1 MSRVIVVLFSVVMI
15 GVLSCQKEI
24 DWGWGNSLTTA
35 KTIYRIK
42 SKTGATD
49 TTQVDFSFDGAK
61 KLVVEKTTG
70 ISNGQDI
77 SGLLTIVRDST
88 GVITKS
94 IRTASAL
101 ILAGV
106 DSIVTSYFYDR
117 ATSKYKYAVFALKVG
132 PIAARD
138 SAIFTYDSLGNIAKD
153 EHYLKLTGSPI
164 PLPPTKAAQNTYT
177 YSSDGKNLL
186 KMISE
191 TVTAPGGPLSLAST
205 QLFTYDTKNSPLIM
219 IQEAIILGKTSYFS
233 LNNQVKTEMTNAVT
247 PARSFNMDY
256 TFKYNSFNLPDSST
270 GIRTPGG
277 DTTASKYYYQ

>member
-1 MSRVIVVLFSVVMI
+1 MRRVFVVLLSVVMI

-49 TTQVDFSFDGAK
+49 TTQIDFTFDAAK

-70 ISNGQDI
+70 ISGGQDM
-77 SGLLTIVRDST
+77 SGILTIVRDST

-94 IRTASAL
+94 IRTANAL
-101 ILAGV
+101 VLAGV
-106 DSIVTSYFYDR
+106 DSIVTNYFYDR
-117 ATSKYKYAVFALKVG
+117 ATSKYKYAVFALRVG

-138 SAIFTYDSLGNIAKD
+138 SAIFTYDSIGNIAKD

-164 PLPPTKAAQNTYT
+164 PLPATKAAQNTYT
-177 YSSDGKNLL
+177 YTADGKNLL
-186 KMISE
+186 KMITE
-191 TVTAPGGPLSLAST
+191 TVSAPSTPLTLAST
-205 QLFTYDTKNSPLIM
+205 QGFTYDTKNSPLIM
-219 IQEAIILGKTSYFS
+219 TQEAIILGKTSYFS
-233 LNNQVKTEMTNAVT
+233 LNNQIRTEMTNAVT
-247 PARSFNMDY
+247 PTRSFNMDY